1 MMGNIVVKSSAF
13 KNNGSIPAKYTCDGD
28 NVNPF
33 IEILNAPPETK
44 SIALI
49 MDDPDATG
57 GVTWVHWL
65 LWNMEPKTH
74 YIPEDNVPGN
84 ALLGKTSFGK
94 VSYGGPCPPKGSKP
108 HRYMFKVY
116 VLDILLDLDE
126 GATKEELLKMMENHI
141 LDEGLLV
148 GLYGRK

>member
-1 MMGNIVVKSSAF
+1 MGNLVIKSSAF
-13 KNNGSIPAKYTCDGD
+13 KNNGLIPEKHTCDGE

-33 IEILNAPPETK
+33 IEILNAPAETK
-44 SIALI
+44 SLVLI

-65 LWNMEPKTH
+65 LWNMESKTH

-84 ALLGKTSFGK
+84 ALLGTTSFEKIG
-94 VSYGGPCPPKGSKP
+94 YGGPCPPRGNKP

-116 VLDILLDLDE
+116 ALDVELDLNE
-126 GATKEELLKMMENHI
+126 GAFKEELLKAMEGHV
-141 LDEGLLV
+141 LDEGLIT